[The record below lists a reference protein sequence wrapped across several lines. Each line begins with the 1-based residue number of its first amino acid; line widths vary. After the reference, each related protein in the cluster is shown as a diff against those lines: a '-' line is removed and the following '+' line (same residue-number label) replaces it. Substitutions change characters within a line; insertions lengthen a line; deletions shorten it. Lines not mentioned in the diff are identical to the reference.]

1 MNIRMADAT
10 TADASAII
18 AFMNRVGGESDNLT
32 FGKDE
37 FFIQDA
43 PEEAKLIK
51 RQQNQG
57 GFVLLAWAD
66 ISRKKG
72 GPQLVGLLSVD
83 RGTRTRLRHRGTLML
98 SVLKEYW
105 HQGVGTR
112 LLQQGVARAES
123 DQTLDVLALEVRSDN
138 AHAIRLYERFGFE
151 RTGTNRGLL
160 KIADTLYDTH
170 LMSRV
175 FHRAE
180 PTADQ
185 PLFYLDEVVDAIS
198 EASDDLVWYACLD
211 TGEVACSFAD
221 DSYDWDDGE
230 QEDGGFDPE
239 TAEGR
244 WVNLPDRYDRNDM
257 RCMRRFAQLQD
268 EQTCQRL
275 LDLTHRR
282 GAYRSFKD
290 ECARRGLLNDYFA
303 FQERSHRQ
311 LAIAWLET
319 HGCLWTEGMRPYGG
333 LGK

>member
-1 MNIRMADAT
+1 MNIRIADAT

-43 PEEAKLIK
+43 PEEAKLIA

-57 GFVLLAWAD
+57 GFMLLAWVD

-83 RGTRTRLRHRGTLML
+83 RGARTRLRHRGTLML

-112 LLQQGVARAES
+112 LLQQGVVRAES

-160 KIADTLYDTH
+160 KIAGTLYDTH

-175 FHRAE
+175 FHCEE
-180 PTADQ
+180 PTTDR
-185 PLFYLDEVVDAIS
+185 PLFYLSEVVDAIS
-198 EASDDLVWYACLD
+198 EASDELVWYACLD
-211 TGEVACSFAD
+211 TGEVAFEFTY
-221 DSYDWDDGE
+221 DSHDWDVDGE
-230 QEDGGFDPE
+230 SFDPE

-244 WVNLPDRYDRNDM
+244 WVNLPDRYDRDDM

-282 GAYRSFKD
+282 GAYRNFKD
-290 ECARRGLLNDYFA
+290 ECARYGLLNDYFA
-303 FQERSHRQ
+303 FQERHHRQ
-311 LAIAWLET
+311 IAIDWLEA
-319 HGCLWTEGMRPYGG
+319 HNCLWTEGRR
-333 LGK
+333 LHS